1 MDIWLLVSFLKDSKQ
16 FGELE
21 GYKSCKARLFLNK
34 NVHAGHVRGF
44 ILWNVLT
51 IKKNKCACIWKCGRN
66 FFASLSWYV
75 LRLLV
80 KLIALW
86 EKKKSPAKIFNSI
99 FYECTCVKCNSYFCF
114 SNMFCLFSFS
124 KFSWKPKLIRWSFVL
139 FSLKIFCCLCYLYLI
154 AFVILLLMKLKVNIF
169 NCVK

>member
-34 NVHAGHVRGF
+34 NVHAGHVQGF

-86 EKKKSPAKIFNSI
+86 EKKSPAKFFNSI

-114 SNMFCLFSFS
+114 SSMSCLFSVS
-124 KFSWKPKLIRWSFVL
+124 KFSWKQSWEDEVL
-139 FSLKIFCCLCYLYLI
+139 FCLVLRFSVAC
-154 AFVILLLMKLKVNIF
+154 VIYI
-169 NCVK
+169 